1 MKLMSNIFD
10 KLLNDAKK
18 ESKEHEISRKEKDD
32 VIINKIREALQLIN
46 NNNGYLIAN
55 GYIKPIEIPKILATI
70 VINDLINY
78 ESSENEHSPTTVELI
93 SVMASHFS
101 REFFQM
107 LNQYLYEK
115 FEVMKEDDEDDEEE
129 CEECGSTLCKKEIVS
144 GMRKNIKRLGL

>member
-1 MKLMSNIFD
+1 
-10 KLLNDAKK
+10 
-18 ESKEHEISRKEKDD
+18 
-32 VIINKIREALQLIN
+32 
-46 NNNGYLIAN
+46 
-55 GYIKPIEIPKILATI
+55 
-70 VINDLINY
+70 
-78 ESSENEHSPTTVELI
+78 
-93 SVMASHFS
+93 MASHFS